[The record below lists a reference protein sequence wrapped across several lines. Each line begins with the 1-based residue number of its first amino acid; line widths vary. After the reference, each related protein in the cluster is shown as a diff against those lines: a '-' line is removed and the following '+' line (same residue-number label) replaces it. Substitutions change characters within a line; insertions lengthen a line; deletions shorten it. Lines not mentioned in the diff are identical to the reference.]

1 MSDKKFEVA
10 IFSDL
15 TTNDALEA
23 LEADGKKYEGLYVD
37 MEDKDQRKFV
47 KDQASTIKELI
58 KKVDRKRIDES
69 KRYKAIVEAEAAEI
83 KSRLEKANEPF
94 TLLIDEWNDKR
105 AKILAEEKRIREEK
119 ELTEQIERD
128 HEEALQ
134 LNRLWDLE
142 AKEREAQREAE
153 KQAQIE
159 REAEIAEQARKQA
172 LIDAENERKAQAERE
187 EVERLRREADTQHR
201 ASVNNAILS
210 ALTENGISE
219 DDARKVVVLA
229 AKGQLPNL
237 TINY

>member
-1 MSDKKFEVA
+1 MSDKNFEVA

-15 TTNDALEA
+15 TTSDALEA
-23 LEADGKKYEGLYVD
+23 LESDGKKYEGLYVD

-83 KSRLEKANEPF
+83 KSRLEKANKPF

-153 KQAQIE
+153 KQAQIA

-172 LIDAENERKAQAERE
+172 LIDAENEQKAKAERE